1 MRRLQRSLIVTLAAI
16 AAGAVA
22 LLVIERRDR
31 ESEPATRALQDA
43 ARNDRDILYW
53 YDPMRPEVH
62 FDAAGKSPFMDMDL
76 VPKYADRGAGVIEID
91 PRMTQSLGM
100 RSVPVRTGT
109 FDAEISTVGTVAVD
123 VRRMTSVETRVA
135 GWVERLAVRAEYDP
149 VKRGQLIAGIY
160 APELMA
166 AQEDFVLALALADPQ
181 IVRAA
186 RDRLALFGVGAQQI
200 AALERTREPTRTVDV
215 RAPVDGYV
223 TTLAVREGAQVVPG
237 MPIVE
242 VADLAQVWIMLDVPE
257 AQAGRVRPGNAV
269 EFALPALPG
278 ERFTGSIDYVYPELD
293 TRTRTLRARAVIQ
306 NPEDR
311 LRPGMYA
318 DVTISGDV
326 HDDVLLVPSEA
337 VIRTG
342 TRDVVIVD
350 EGAGRFRPVA
360 VRVGPE
366 SAHDTVILAGLE
378 AGQRVVTSGQFLI
391 DSEANVRGVYRR
403 LERGPADMSKPDHG
417 ETHTPSS
424 AEPPQ

>member
-1 MRRLQRSLIVTLAAI
+1 
-16 AAGAVA
+16 
-22 LLVIERRDR
+22 
-31 ESEPATRALQDA
+31 
-43 ARNDRDILYW
+43 
-53 YDPMRPEVH
+53 
-62 FDAAGKSPFMDMDL
+62 
-76 VPKYADRGAGVIEID
+76 
-91 PRMTQSLGM
+91 
-100 RSVPVRTGT
+100 
-109 FDAEISTVGTVAVD
+109 
-123 VRRMTSVETRVA
+123 MTSVETRVA